1 MPRVLDIDAP
11 ELEQGGVAGRALLEG
26 RLVATVLSGKTGAH
40 VTVQARAK
48 AKQDGRWRLTPFSE
62 ATHVFLDTPAPDGPG
77 TKIGTYYPTGKHA
90 GKLWTD
96 ITVDPAREWAAAYV
110 LRWAAGRPVNGGAT
124 VLLGTNCLACGREL
138 TDPVSIETNVGPECR
153 LKLGMNEGLASHHHA
168 RGETFAEESEEAWD
182 ATKAV
187 AELAAELDP
196 ARLGDSPAFSAP
208 ETRQTAADPGPEVEA
223 PQAPAG
229 ERSEGSA
236 PDDLYVL
243 RPGDDPREALRGEEE
258 RG

>member
-11 ELEQGGVAGRALLEG
+11 ELEQGGAAGAALLAG
-26 RLVATVLSGKTGAH
+26 RLVATVVSGKTGAH
-40 VTVQARAK
+40 VTVQGRAK
-48 AKQDGRWRLTPFSE
+48 AKQDGRWRLTPFAE

-77 TKIGTYYPTGKHA
+77 TKIGTYYPTGKRA

-96 ITVDPAREWAAAYV
+96 STVDPAREWAADYV

-138 TDPVSIETNVGPECR
+138 TDPVSIEANVGPECR
-153 LKLGMNEGLASHHHA
+153 KKLGMNGENGHHHA
-168 RGETFAEESEEAWD
+168 RGETFAEDVDSLTLAEQ
-182 ATKAV
+182 ATLRVEV
-187 AELAAELDP
+187 AHLSDP
-196 ARLGDSPAFSAP
+196 PAFSAP
-208 ETRQTAADPGPEVEA
+208 ETGQTGSDPGPEVEA
-223 PQAPAG
+223 PQAPVG

-243 RPGDDPREALRGEEE
+243 RPGDDPRDALRGEGE
-258 RG
+258 GP